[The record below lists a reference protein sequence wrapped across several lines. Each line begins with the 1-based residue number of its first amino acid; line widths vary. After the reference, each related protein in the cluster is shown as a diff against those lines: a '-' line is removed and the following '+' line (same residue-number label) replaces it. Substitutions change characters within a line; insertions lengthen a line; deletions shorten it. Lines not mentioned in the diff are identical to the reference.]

1 MSEPEAPES
10 KAAADAAAESDE
22 LHKYVGYT
30 LRGGIVLSACL
41 LTAGLVVRLASGID
55 DAPAA
60 RPWTFEGDLGFVLS
74 TLGVTVLA
82 LTPALRV
89 LALVV
94 LWARERDWRFVA
106 VALAVVATLSVGVV
120 LGRG

>member
-1 MSEPEAPES
+1 MSEPESRDSNAV
-10 KAAADAAAESDE
+10 DESDE

-30 LRGGIVLSACL
+30 LRIGIVASACL
-41 LTAGLVVRLASGID
+41 LTAGLVVRLASGIY
-55 DAPAA
+55 DAPAT
-60 RPWTFEGDLGFVLS
+60 RPWRFEGDLGLVLS
-74 TLGVTVLA
+74 TMGVTVLA

-89 LALVV
+89 VALVV